1 MKSIV
6 EKFGNPVLPICARIH
21 LAGSLVLSTLAY
33 VGTLYLDSTVG
44 GQSLFGR
51 CIRRIQKSVVGPEG
65 GKAELNVNLRLVKR
79 AEEELRDWYYEYEVQ
94 H

>member
-1 MKSIV
+1 M
-6 EKFGNPVLPICARIH
+6 
-21 LAGSLVLSTLAY
+21 
-33 VGTLYLDSTVG
+33 